1 MPTTTEH
8 TTAPRTDRTATEHTT
23 APRTDRTAPEPDL
36 DGLATPAD
44 PVRGYLDAIGRTP
57 LLTAAEE
64 VDLAKRIEAGV
75 YAAELLRRSK
85 TDPAALAGHDPAELT
100 AVAADGSAAK
110 LHMLNANLRLVVSI
124 AKKHAHRGLA
134 LLDVVQEGNLGLIR
148 AVEKFDYT
156 KGFKFSTYATWWI
169 RQAIGRGMAEQSRVV
184 RLPVHVLDELAK
196 VTRTQRELVQQLGRD
211 VTAEE
216 IAAVTGQSPERV
228 ADLRRVSRDP
238 VSLDAPV
245 GDEGG
250 SVLGDL
256 VLDATAPAASEVVE
270 REELSGELERVIDTL
285 PEREALIVRMRFG
298 LYDGR
303 PHTLDEI
310 GRHVGLTRERIRQLE
325 KSALAQLRKPDARAQ
340 LLDLAS

>member
-1 MPTTTEH
+1 MPTTTD
-8 TTAPRTDRTATEHTT
+8 TTTIDITATDIT
-23 APRTDRTAPEPDL
+23 ATSEPDL
-36 DGLATPAD
+36 DAVGTPAD

-57 LLTAAEE
+57 LLTAADE

-75 YAAELLRRSK
+75 YAAELLRRGEA
-85 TDPAALAGHDPAELT
+85 DPAALDGHDRAELAT
-100 AVAADGSAAK
+100 VAADGSAAK
-110 LHMLNANLRLVVSI
+110 LHMMNANLRLVVSI
-124 AKKHAHRGLA
+124 AKKHTHRGMA

-196 VTRTQRELVQQLGRD
+196 VTRTERELVQRLGRD

-216 IAAVTGQSPERV
+216 IAEVTGQKPERV
-228 ADLRRVSRDP
+228 TDLRRVSRDP

-245 GDEGG
+245 GDDGG

-256 VLDATAPAASEVVE
+256 VLDAIAPAASEVVE

-325 KSALAQLRKPDARAQ
+325 KSALAQLREPEARAQ